1 MWAGVTRGAAIV
13 VVAMASPSIAQKAT
27 STADYDFEYA
37 YPVQAARIA
46 PLKAWLEAD
55 KARRR
60 AWVVRA
66 AAQARQEARA
76 AGVPFR
82 AYDMQRGWNVVADTP
97 RFLSL
102 SSASYSDTGGAHGN
116 GSSGGLVWDKQAGRR
131 MDAASLFRSTAALQS
146 AVMTPWCRWM
156 RAERTR
162 RVGADV
168 GSDTVFGQ
176 CPPVKDVTILPGS
189 SNGRSFDRIGV
200 IADQYVVG
208 SYAEGPYE
216 HTLPVTAAVLR
227 AVKPAYRGAF
237 AAN

>member
-1 MWAGVTRGAAIV
+1 MRARLTIGAAMVAAAITSP
-13 VVAMASPSIAQKAT
+13 VVAQTSVAT
-27 STADYDFEYA
+27 SDYAFEYS
-37 YPVQAARIA
+37 YPPQAARIA

-55 KARRR
+55 KAKRR
-60 AWVVRA
+60 AWLVRT
-66 AAQARQEARA
+66 AAQARREAKA
-76 AGVPFR
+76 AGAPFR
-82 AYDMQRGWNVVADTP
+82 AYDMQYGWDVVADTP

-116 GSSGGLVWDKQAGRR
+116 GSSGGLVWDKQARRR
-131 MDAASLFRSTAALQS
+131 MEAIALFVSPAAFQS

-168 GSDTVFGQ
+168 ASDTVFGQ
-176 CPPVKDVTILPGS
+176 CPPAKDFTVLLGS

-208 SYAEGPYE
+208 SYVEGPYE
-216 HTLPVTAAVLR
+216 HTLPVTAKVLR

-237 AAN
+237 AAR

>member
-1 MWAGVTRGAAIV
+1 MGAKLTIGMVLLAAIT
-13 VVAMASPSIAQKAT
+13 PSAVAQKA
-27 STADYDFEYA
+27 ADYAFEYT

-46 PLKAWLEAD
+46 PLKAWLEAE
-55 KARRR
+55 KAKRR
-60 AWVVRA
+60 AWLARTA
-66 AAQARQEARA
+66 ADARREAKA
-76 AGVPFR
+76 AGASFR
-82 AYDMQRGWNVVADTP
+82 AYDMQTGWEVVADTP

-116 GSSGGLVWDKQAGRR
+116 GSSGGLVWDKRAGRR
-131 MDAASLFRSTAALQS
+131 MTATALFVSTAAFRS

-162 RVGADV
+162 RVGADA
-168 GSDTVFGQ
+168 GDTVFGQ
-176 CPPVKDVTILPGS
+176 CPPVKDVTVLLGS

-227 AVKPAYRGAF
+227 AVKPEYRTAF
-237 AAN
+237 AAR

>member
-1 MWAGVTRGAAIV
+1 MGERLIIAAMMLAAIAPPAV
-13 VVAMASPSIAQKAT
+13 AQKA
-27 STADYDFEYA
+27 SDYAFEYT
-37 YPVQAARIA
+37 YPVQAARI
-46 PLKAWLEAD
+46 PRLKAWLEAEKAKRHAWLARTAAD
-55 KARRR
+55 ARR
-60 AWVVRA
+60 
-66 AAQARQEARA
+66 EAKA
-76 AGVPFR
+76 AGAPFR
-82 AYDMQRGWNVVADTP
+82 AYDMQTGWEVVADTP

-116 GSSGGLVWDKQAGRR
+116 GSSGGLVWDKRAARR
-131 MDAASLFRSTAALQS
+131 IAATSLFVSAAAFQS

-162 RVGADV
+162 RVGADA
-168 GSDTVFGQ
+168 GDTIFGQ
-176 CPPVKDVTILPGS
+176 CPPIKDVTVLPGS

-227 AVKPAYRGAF
+227 AVKPEYRAAF
-237 AAN
+237 AVR